1 MKNSRSD
8 APIRVITPA
17 WLVLACASL
26 LCVLLLNL
34 RSQLW
39 AAQSYRF
46 MIWNLFLAW
55 LPLLAAGGAAR
66 LANRPAA
73 LLKTVLIAC
82 WLLLFPNAP
91 YMVTDWIHPI
101 MNGDYRWVD
110 QTSLRL
116 WVEIILFT
124 LFAWIGLLLGYL
136 SMRLVHELILRS
148 PFRMAGW
155 PFVVAVSFLGG
166 FGVYLGRFARHNSW
180 DVLLYPQALKES
192 VLEGLGG
199 KGIVFSLLFGA
210 VILTVYL
217 TLYGLERRKEEGT

>member
-1 MKNSRSD
+1 LKNSRSA

-17 WLVLACASL
+17 WLALAGASL
-26 LCVLLLNL
+26 LSVLLLDL

-73 LLKTVLIAC
+73 VRKTVLIAA

-116 WVEIILFT
+116 WVEILLFT

-136 SMRLVHELILRS
+136 SMRLMHELILRS
-148 PFRMAGW
+148 SFRAFGW
-155 PFVVAVSFLGG
+155 PFVVAASFLGG

-180 DVLLYPQALKES
+180 DVLLHPFSLRES
-192 VLEGLGG
+192 VMEGLGE
-199 KGIVFSLLFGA
+199 KGIAFSLLFGG

-217 TLYGLERRKEEGT
+217 TLYGLERRREEGA